1 MPAWYD
7 IFGLKVDCKEDILGI
22 EQAKQFV
29 HSLIDAQIADG
40 IPSSRIVLGG
50 FSMGAAL
57 AIYAG
62 LTYGKPLGCIIS
74 FSGYLLQRTKIK
86 DVFFINFFL

>member
-7 IFGLKVDCKEDILGI
+7 ILGLSFDASEDDKGIKEA
-22 EQAKQFV
+22 AKYV
-29 HSLIDAQIADG
+29 HSLIDAEIADG
-40 IPSSRIVLGG
+40 ISSNRIVLGG

-62 LTYGKPLGCIIS
+62 LTYNKPLGCIIS
-74 FSGYLLQRTKIK
+74 LSGFVLQRDKLNEVKLI
-86 DVFFINFFL
+86 